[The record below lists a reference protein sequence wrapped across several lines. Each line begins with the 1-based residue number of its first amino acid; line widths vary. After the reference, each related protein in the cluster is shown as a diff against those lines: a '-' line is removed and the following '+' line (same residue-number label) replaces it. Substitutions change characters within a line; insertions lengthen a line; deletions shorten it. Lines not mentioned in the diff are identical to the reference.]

1 MTKMQLAEHDKVV
14 KTFPPDR
21 TDQSREEKLPSYV
34 AIRIHRVADPATLTP
49 DELFVAC
56 VRFVQWAK
64 KSNLQRVL
72 TPPLQAW
79 ARAAWAHAIQEK
91 RFNLRSP
98 ACSAPP
104 IREVLSSPDTGLN
117 FLGKLIVSAEPAV
130 HHKFD
135 QTFRDFLLSL

>member
-1 MTKMQLAEHDKVV
+1 LQL
-14 KTFPPDR
+14 
-21 TDQSREEKLPSYV
+21 YV
-34 AIRIHRVADPATLTP
+34 AVEIHRLMHHPILTP
-49 DELFVAC
+49 DELFVAN

-72 TPPLQAW
+72 TLPLEAW
-79 ARAAWAHAIQEK
+79 ARAAWAHAIEEQ

-98 ACSAPP
+98 TSSVPP
-104 IREVLSSPDTGLN
+104 IAEVLASSDTGLN

>member
-1 MTKMQLAEHDKVV
+1 
-14 KTFPPDR
+14 
-21 TDQSREEKLPSYV
+21 LPLYV
-34 AIRIHRVADPATLTP
+34 AVQIHRLVHRAVLTP
-49 DELFVAC
+49 DELFVAN

-72 TPPLQAW
+72 IPPLEAW
-79 ARAAWAHAIQEK
+79 ARAAWTHAIEEQ

-98 ACSAPP
+98 TSSVPP
-104 IREVLSSPDTGLN
+104 IREALASSDTALK